1 MRIALNILL
10 IKALVNLVKVTNQ
23 LDARYLC
30 G

>member
-10 IKALVNLVKVTNQ
+10 IKALMYLVKVTNQ
-23 LDARYLC
+23 PATRYLC